1 MPRPY
6 IRRQPHCPPGH
17 VTVVALAA
25 EIGWLPDR
33 LRRVAKQHG
42 LVIAVLT
49 DLFVHR
55 EGFLALLQ
63 PRPVPPA
70 PSPNQPDRAA

>member
-70 PSPNQPDRAA
+70 SAPSPDQAA